1 MAVLTNPEYIL
12 TIERTLEPDQ
22 TNIVATNKI
31 YKREAYTTQALA
43 LTGLSQ
49 YLESNGEAM
58 LDDVYY
64 TISIKKVGGD
74 T

>member
-22 TNIVATNKI
+22 TNMAAINKI
-31 YKREAYTTQALA
+31 YKREAYSTQAIA
-43 LTGLSQ
+43 LTRLSQ
-49 YLESNGEAM
+49 YLEQYGEAM

-74 T
+74 S